1 LTHQLER
8 KLAACAF
15 LCVASL
21 TFPAASQTDPRAVA
35 FSLEQQGKVAEAEA
49 AWSTLS
55 KAHPSNPEPFA
66 HLGLL
71 EARQEHYP
79 EAIAFYKKAMALD
92 ASMPGL
98 RLNLGLAFFK
108 AGDYRQALLEFNP
121 LIKAQPDDERLSV
134 LVGMSH
140 YGLNE
145 FSAAAPYLKQA
156 ADRDPQNLEL
166 LLTLAHTC
174 LFSNQYPCVLDAY
187 HRIIAL
193 NAESA
198 EADMLVGEAL
208 DEMKDPLGAMREFRA
223 AIAVNPKEPNVHFG
237 LGYLLWTKGQYPEA
251 AKEFQAEIDNDPH
264 HMQAMFYLADSDLQM
279 NQINDARPLLEKL
292 VKVTPGNAKAHL
304 DLGILLADSD
314 QKQDAM
320 HELQTAARLS
330 PRDVNVHWRL
340 GRLYR
345 SMGKTAEAKVEF
357 DKAKGL
363 NKAEDDRLLKVMS
376 TIPAGS
382 HKPPASPSPLQK

>member
-1 LTHQLER
+1 M
-8 KLAACAF
+8 ACCAV
-15 LCVASL
+15 LCIAGFA
-21 TFPAASQTDPRAVA
+21 FPAASQTDPRAVA
-35 FSLEQQGKVAEAEA
+35 FSLEQQGKLAEAEA
-49 AWSTLS
+49 AWSALS
-55 KAHPSNPEPFA
+55 KERPSSPEPFA

-92 ASMPGL
+92 PAMPAL
-98 RLNLGLAFFK
+98 RLNLGLAYFK

-223 AIAVNPKEPNVHFG
+223 AIAVNPKQPNVHFG

-264 HMQAMFYLADSDLQM
+264 HMQAMYYLADSDLQM
-279 NQINDARPLLEKL
+279 NQMNDARPLLERL
-292 VKVTPGNAKAHL
+292 VKADPENARAHL
-304 DLGILLADSD
+304 DLGILLADAD
-314 QKQDAM
+314 QKEDALR
-320 HELQTAARLS
+320 EFQTAARLS

-376 TIPAGS
+376 TIPAGTQ
-382 HKPPASPSPLQK
+382 KPPESSSPLQK